1 MTRDSI
7 TYQFDYEV
15 SFEYELGFTGS
26 YERAPETHEIEVVDI
41 YDNYT
46 GEYLSG
52 YEFDLMLG
60 DVEDFINDYLNNL

>member
-15 SFEYELGFTGS
+15 SFDYELGFTGS

-52 YEFDLMLG
+52 YEFDSMVG
-60 DVEDFINDYLNNL
+60 EVEEYINDYLNNL